1 MKWILM
7 LIPYALIIGGNIGVL
22 VYVLT
27 SISKIKKQQ
36 QEILG
41 KLKAYSAKLKDQV
54 VAKDEKLQRVGYK
67 EYMK

>member
-41 KLKAYSAKLKDQV
+41 KLNELTRIKEP
-54 VAKDEKLQRVGYK
+54 DEK
-67 EYMK
+67 

>member
-7 LIPYALIIGGNIGVL
+7 LIPYVFIIGGNIAIL

-36 QEILG
+36 QEIIDKLNKLMEINGIDSENG
-41 KLKAYSAKLKDQV
+41 KK
-54 VAKDEKLQRVGYK
+54 
-67 EYMK
+67 

>member
-1 MKWILM
+1 MPHGQKKNRIGGTDMKWILM
-7 LIPYALIIGGNIGVL
+7 LIPYILIIGGNIGIL

-41 KLKAYSAKLKDQV
+41 KLNEL
-54 VAKDEKLQRVGYK
+54 VAIK
-67 EYMK
+67 EPDGK

>member
-7 LIPYALIIGGNIGVL
+7 LIPYALIIGGNIGGL

-41 KLKAYSAKLKDQV
+41 KLNELT
-54 VAKDEKLQRVGYK
+54 RIK
-67 EYMK
+67 EPDGK

>member
-7 LIPYALIIGGNIGVL
+7 LIPYILIIGGNIGIL

-41 KLKAYSAKLKDQV
+41 KLNEL
-54 VAKDEKLQRVGYK
+54 VAIK
-67 EYMK
+67 EPDGK

>member
-1 MKWILM
+1 MGRREIGGAQMKWILM

-36 QEILG
+36 EEIIN
-41 KLKAYSAKLKDQV
+41 KL
-54 VAKDEKLQRVGYK
+54 DELR
-67 EYMK
+67 ERFIIPF

>member
-7 LIPYALIIGGNIGVL
+7 LIPYVLIIGGNIGVL

-41 KLKAYSAKLKDQV
+41 ELNKLTAIKEP
-54 VAKDEKLQRVGYK
+54 DEK
-67 EYMK
+67 

>member
-1 MKWILM
+1 MGRGEIGGTQMKWILM
-7 LIPYALIIGGNIGVL
+7 LIPYALIIGGNIGGL

-41 KLKAYSAKLKDQV
+41 KLNELT
-54 VAKDEKLQRVGYK
+54 RIK
-67 EYMK
+67 EPDGK